1 MMKLL
6 TIMIAILL
14 LIALV
19 GCVGETDV
27 PTAPAEETPIVESTL
42 EPTEQATPTPS
53 AGTTIETLS
62 K

>member
-1 MMKLL
+1 M
-6 TIMIAILL
+6 L

-19 GCVGETDV
+19 GCVGETDI